1 VAFSLFIVIE
11 VGMMKLL
18 VSAVAVSDAAEY
30 VKGKCGGDSK
40 WSYDIWAPETAG
52 NYPIMVYVTGGGGI
66 APGYTYSDLGKAMA
80 EKGLVVTML
89 SRAAA
94 PAPKKDAELE
104 AKALDWLEQSFPTL
118 GLTASADFEKLILS
132 GHSAGNHVTCD
143 FLTNS
148 CGNHK
153 AAGVV
158 MMDPVDGYDPFGIV
172 KNYCTTPGQK
182 LSFDIP
188 ALLLRTGLDPV
199 VKTLVA
205 CAPDKISNQ
214 RFFDA
219 WSGPI
224 WMANATKY
232 GHLDVNNDGVGKM
245 GTVLCAGD
253 DEPNDVYQEHVA
265 ELVSVFLKT
274 IFESDKDAELKL
286 TDASWMKVDVELQHD
301 MNGHTAPY
309 KAGCSQSSVS
319 V

>member
-1 VAFSLFIVIE
+1 MA
-11 VGMMKLL
+11 KLL
-18 VSAVAVSDAAEY
+18 VSGLALVEAAEY

-40 WSYDIWAPETAG
+40 WSYDIWAPEVAG
-52 NYPIMVYVTGGGGI
+52 SYPVMVYVTGGGGI

-80 EKGLVVTML
+80 EKGIVVTML

-104 AKALDWLEQSFPTL
+104 AKALDWLEESFDTL

-158 MMDPVDGYDPFGIV
+158 MMDPVDGYDPFGFV

-205 CAPDKISNQ
+205 CAPDRISNQ

-224 WMANATKY
+224 WMANATNY
-232 GHLDVNNDGVGKM
+232 GHLDVNNGGVGSA
-245 GTVLCAGD
+245 GSIVCASD
-253 DEPNDVYQEHVA
+253 DEPNDVYQEHIA
-265 ELVSVFLKT
+265 ELVLAFMNT
-274 IFESDKDAELKL
+274 IFESDKDAEARLN
-286 TDASWMKVDVELQHD
+286 DASWMKVDVELQHD

-309 KAGCSQSSVS
+309 KAGCTQKSVS

>member
-1 VAFSLFIVIE
+1 MAKLVLATSIAT
-11 VGMMKLL
+11 VG
-18 VSAVAVSDAAEY
+18 AVEY

-52 NYPIMVYVTGGGGI
+52 SYPIMVYVTGGGGI
-66 APGYTYSDLGKAMA
+66 APGYSYSDLGEVMA

-94 PAPKKDAELE
+94 PAPKKDAQLE
-104 AKALDWLEQSFPTL
+104 SKALDWLEDALPTMN
-118 GLTASADFEKLILS
+118 LTATADFDKLILS

-143 FLTNS
+143 FLTNN

-158 MMDPVDGYDPFGIV
+158 MMDPVDGYDPFGLV
-172 KNYCTTPGQK
+172 NNYCTTPGKK
-182 LSFDIP
+182 LSFDTP

-214 RFFDA
+214 RFFEA

-232 GHLDVNNDGVGKM
+232 GHLDVNNKGIGKM
-245 GTVLCAGD
+245 GTILCAGD
-253 DEPNDVYQEHVA
+253 DEPNDIYQEHIA
-265 ELVSVFLKT
+265 ELVKAFMDT
-274 IFESDKDAELKL
+274 IFKGDASAESKL

-301 MNGHTAPY
+301 ANGHSAPY
-309 KAGCSQSSVS
+309 QPGCTQKSVS

>member
-1 VAFSLFIVIE
+1 
-11 VGMMKLL
+11 M
-18 VSAVAVSDAAEY
+18 
-30 VKGKCGGDSK
+30 
-40 WSYDIWAPETAG
+40 P
-52 NYPIMVYVTGGGGI
+52 N
-66 APGYTYSDLGKAMA
+66 LGLK
-80 EKGLVVTML
+80 
-89 SRAAA
+89 
-94 PAPKKDAELE
+94 
-104 AKALDWLEQSFPTL
+104 AKA
-118 GLTASADFEKLILS
+118 DFDKLILA

-143 FLTNS
+143 FLANS

-172 KNYCTTPGQK
+172 NNYCTTPGQK
-182 LSFDIP
+182 LGFDTP

-205 CAPDKISNQ
+205 CAPDRISNQ

-232 GHLDVNNDGVGKM
+232 GHLDVNNKGVGKM
-245 GTVLCAGD
+245 GSILCAGD
-253 DEPNDVYQEHVA
+253 DEPNDIYQEHIA
-265 ELVSVFLKT
+265 ELVSAFMDT
-274 IFESDKDAELKL
+274 IFKADTASQARL

-301 MNGHTAPY
+301 LNGHQAPF
-309 KAGCSQSSVS
+309 KPTCILNSVS